1 MAAVKGKPPKWKIN
15 AVEELKNI
23 FTSHPVIAIVSF
35 RDVTARQMQDI
46 RREFKDKAIIKVTK
60 NSLIER
66 ALDSVN
72 GEFKKLKEFIGDQT
86 AIVASDINPFK
97 LYKLLEETKVPS
109 PLKPNQVSPVDVV
122 VEKGPTPFPPGP
134 IIGEL
139 QLAGLPAAIERGKI
153 VIKDTVTIVK
163 AGEVVKPEVARAL
176 EKLEIKP
183 IKIGLD
189 VRAIYDSGV
198 ILTTDVLAID
208 EEKIKQDF
216 ADAYTKAL
224 NLAVNAAYVTPETAE
239 ILLIKAFTDARN
251 LAINACIFEKD
262 VMSDLISKAHS
273 EMIALASI
281 LPDEVLDD
289 ELKGLATVAVKP
301 EVEEKVEET
310 EETKEEEEEEGEEED
325 KEEEAIEG
333 LGALFG

>member
-1 MAAVKGKPPKWKIN
+1 MAAVRGKPPKWKIET
-15 AVEELKNI
+15 VEELKNI
-23 FTSHPVIAIVSF
+23 FTNHPVIAIVSF
-35 RDVTARQMQDI
+35 RNVTAKQMQEI

-60 NSLIER
+60 NSLIDR
-66 ALDSVN
+66 ALDAVSGN
-72 GEFKKLKEFIGDQT
+72 IKKLKDFVGDQT
-86 AIVASDINPFK
+86 AIIASNINPFK

-109 PLKPNQVSPVDVV
+109 PLKPNQISPVDVT
-122 VEKGPTPFPPGP
+122 VEKGPTSFPPGP

-139 QLAGLPAAIERGKI
+139 QLAGLPAAIEKGKI

-163 AGEVVKPEVARAL
+163 AGEIVKPEVARAL

-198 ILTTDVLAID
+198 VLTPDVLAID
-208 EEKIKQDF
+208 EEKVKQDF
-216 ADAYTKAL
+216 MDAYTKAL

-239 ILLIKAFTDARN
+239 ILLIKAFNDARN
-251 LAINACIFEKD
+251 LAINACIFERD
-262 VMSDLISKAHS
+262 VMSELINKAYS
-273 EMIALASI
+273 EMMSLVSI
-281 LPDEVLDD
+281 LPEEALDD
-289 ELKGLATVAVKP
+289 ELKNLVSKAVEVKAVKE
-301 EVEEKVEET
+301 EVVEKEKEEEE
-310 EETKEEEEEEGEEED
+310 KEEEEEK

>member
-1 MAAVKGKPPKWKIN
+1 MAAVKGQPPKWKIN

-35 RDVTARQMQDI
+35 RDVSARQMQDI

-86 AIVASDINPFK
+86 AIVASNINPFK
-97 LYKLLEETKVPS
+97 LYKLLEKTKVPS

-153 VIKDTVTIVK
+153 VIKDTVTVVK

-189 VRAIYDSGV
+189 VKAIYDSGV

-216 ADAYTKAL
+216 ADAYAKAL
-224 NLAVNAAYVTPETAE
+224 NLAINAAYITPETAE
-239 ILLIKAFTDARN
+239 ILLIKAFTDAKN

-262 VMSDLISKAHS
+262 VMPDIITKAHS
-273 EMIALASI
+273 EMIALASV
-281 LPDEVLDD
+281 LPEEALDD
-289 ELKGLATVAVKP
+289 ELKGLTKLAEVKI
-301 EVEEKVEET
+301 VEEKVEEI
-310 EETKEEEEEEGEEED
+310 EEEAKEEEEEEK

>member
-1 MAAVKGKPPKWKIN
+1 MMAAVKGKPPKWKID

-72 GEFKKLKEFIGDQT
+72 GEFKKLKEFVGDQT

-97 LYKLLEETKVPS
+97 LYKLLEETKVSS

-281 LPDEVLDD
+281 LPDEALDD
-289 ELKGLATVAVKP
+289 DLKGLATVAVKP

-310 EETKEEEEEEGEEED
+310 EEAKEEEGEEEED